1 MVLLFTA
8 TGYIALGV
16 FLLAVWH
23 VWSQSAG
30 GSLLIEYGQAISS
43 KYGSKARKM
52 AAIAFLLSG
61 VALCIMLLSLAFVR
75 GLISLPVPSR
85 FLHSLSSAGLESSGW
100 CYFWFLGLAGGEIE
114 RNINNRG

>member
-23 VWSQSAG
+23 VLSRSAG

-52 AAIAFLLSG
+52 AAIAFLFSG

-75 GLISLPVPSR
+75 EADFAASPKSILTLIVVGWLGIVGMVL
-85 FLHSLSSAGLESSGW
+85 FLVSWIGW
-100 CYFWFLGLAGGEIE
+100 RRDREKY
-114 RNINNRG
+114 